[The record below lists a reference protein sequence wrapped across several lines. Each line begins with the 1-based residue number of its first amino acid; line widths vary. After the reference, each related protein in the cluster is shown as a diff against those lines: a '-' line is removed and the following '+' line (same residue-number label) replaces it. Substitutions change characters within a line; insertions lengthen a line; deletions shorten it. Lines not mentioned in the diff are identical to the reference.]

1 VAARRKKTPAVKD
14 ATPAEES
21 VAEAPAVEGEQRQ
34 EEEQRPDDDRRWYVI
49 HTYSGYEDKV
59 KTNLEHRVQ
68 NMDVADLIF
77 EVVVPC
83 VDEIEIRDGQRRTVP
98 RKIFPG
104 YVLVQMI
111 ELKQEDDL
119 SASSEERVRSSRA
132 WYVVRNTPG
141 VTGFVGSGHH
151 PTPLDEAE
159 VNSILRQ
166 MRAEEPR
173 VKVGFTM
180 GQSVRIIDGPFI
192 DFIGT
197 VDDINVEKGKVKVL
211 VSFFG
216 RETPVELDFLQVERL

>member
-1 VAARRKKTPAVKD
+1 LAARRKKTPAVEEE
-14 ATPAEES
+14 TSPQESPAQ
-21 VAEAPAVEGEQRQ
+21 APAVEEKQRGE
-34 EEEQRPDDDRRWYVI
+34 EGPRPDDDRRWYVI

-59 KTNLEHRVQ
+59 KANLEHRVQ

-111 ELKQEDDL
+111 ELKREDDP
-119 SASSEERVRSSRA
+119 SVSSEERMRSSRA

-141 VTGFVGSGHH
+141 VTGFVGSGQH
-151 PTPLDEAE
+151 PMPLDPTE

-173 VKVGFTM
+173 VKVGFSL
-180 GQSVRIIDGPFI
+180 GQSVRIVDGPFI

-197 VDDINVEKGKVKVL
+197 VDEINLEKGRVKVM

>member
-1 VAARRKKTPAVKD
+1 MATRRKKTPAVEQV
-14 ATPAEES
+14 TPPQESAAEP
-21 VAEAPAVEGEQRQ
+21 AAVEQEQRQ
-34 EEEQRPDDDRRWYVI
+34 EEEQRPDDGRRWYVI

-111 ELKQEDDL
+111 ELKQEDDP
-119 SASSEERVRSSRA
+119 SVSSEERVRSSRA

-141 VTGFVGSGHH
+141 VTGFVGSGHQ

-159 VNSILRQ
+159 VASILRQ

-173 VKVGFTM
+173 VKVGFAL

-197 VDDINVEKGKVKVL
+197 VDDLNLEKGRVKVM

>member
-1 VAARRKKTPAVKD
+1 VAARRKKTPAVKE
-14 ATPAEES
+14 AAPPEES
-21 VAEAPAVEGEQRQ
+21 AAEAPAVEGEQPQ
-34 EEEQRPDDDRRWYVI
+34 EEEQRPDDGRRWYVI

-111 ELKQEDDL
+111 ELKQEDDT

-141 VTGFVGSGHH
+141 VTGFVGSGQH
-151 PTPLDEAE
+151 PTPLDETE
-159 VNSILRQ
+159 VSSILRQ
-166 MRAEEPR
+166 MRSEEPR
-173 VKVGFTM
+173 VKVGFAL

-197 VDDINVEKGKVKVL
+197 VDDLNLEKGKVKVL
-211 VSFFG
+211 VSVFG

>member
-1 VAARRKKTPAVKD
+1 VAARRKKTPAVKE
-14 ATPAEES
+14 AAPAQES
-21 VAEAPAVEGEQRQ
+21 AAEAPAVEEEQAQ
-34 EEEQRPDDDRRWYVI
+34 EEEQRPDDGRRWYVI

-68 NMDVADLIF
+68 NMDVEDLIF

-83 VDEIEIRDGQRRTVP
+83 VDELEIRDGQRRTVP

-111 ELKQEDDL
+111 ELKQEDDT
-119 SASSEERVRSSRA
+119 SASSDERVRSSRA

-151 PTPLDEAE
+151 PTPLDETE
-159 VNSILRQ
+159 VSSILRQ
-166 MRAEEPR
+166 MRSEEPR
-173 VKVGFTM
+173 IKVGFAL
-180 GQSVRIIDGPFI
+180 GQSVRITDGPFI

-197 VDDINVEKGKVKVL
+197 VDDLNLEKGKVKVL

>member
-1 VAARRKKTPAVKD
+1 MAARRKKTPAVKE
-14 ATPAEES
+14 AAPAQES
-21 VAEAPAVEGEQRQ
+21 AVEAPAVEEEQAQ
-34 EEEQRPDDDRRWYVI
+34 EEEQRPDDGRRWYVI

-59 KTNLEHRVQ
+59 KTNLEHRVR
-68 NMDVADLIF
+68 NMDVEDLIF

-111 ELKQEDDL
+111 ELKQEDDT
-119 SASSEERVRSSRA
+119 SASSEERVSSSRA

-151 PTPLDEAE
+151 PTPLDETE
-159 VNSILRQ
+159 VSSILRQ
-166 MRAEEPR
+166 MRSEEPR
-173 VKVGFTM
+173 IKVGFAL
-180 GQSVRIIDGPFI
+180 GQSVRITDGPFI

-197 VDDINVEKGKVKVL
+197 VDDLNLEKGKVKVL